1 MATSTRWDLEII
13 ARDEGRR
20 HFRLVVLDD
29 WQGQGLG
36 TLLMRRM
43 GEIARARGLAGF
55 TTDVSQ
61 KQQPMLM
68 ILHTS
73 GLPVESGLDDAHT
86 TSRPVSPRRET
97 GQDEAALWEAMGRI

>member
-1 MATSTRWDLEII
+1 MATSTRWDWEII

-29 WQGQGLG
+29 WQRQGLG

-68 ILHTS
+68 ILYRNELH
-73 GLPVESGLDDAHT
+73 VESGLGDGAYHIT
-86 TSRPVSPRRET
+86 LRFAPPPGKRARTRPRSGKR
-97 GQDEAALWEAMGRI
+97 